1 MCHTRLTARSDP
13 SLNFGEEEV
22 GFGSLPIR
30 PRYTAGPQGS
40 AKCGA
45 AAYTVR
51 PSLGSRPMWYTPA
64 PAKNGP
70 ATDHFLRSAEWKRNP
85 PFFVPT
91 ATTTLSFLIVPTMS
105 TTRHAGQD
113 MHDVPRL
120 QCHRGKRRH
129 HEVFV
134 QEQVHIRTSSA
145 GLVDNPI
152 PDSRERGIERL
163 QHAGEVRCIED
174 DFVLSRR
181 VRTEGGI
188 RTRTPIRAISPADA
202 RDMTPP
208 PEHGIHGE
216 TKRFWSAGVSQR
228 GAESEDLSRVSPS
241 GPLMDSEEILNV
253 ALRLAKQSETPAD
266 TTINVPAKDVKRTL
280 FGIDV
285 DAADLLVA
293 KEKGYDLVIAHH
305 PTGGSAILE
314 FPKVLSKHGDILT
327 RHGVPSDAAASAVR
341 ELQEE
346 REPRAH
352 AENYDLLPSVA
363 RLMGMGLMCIHNPCD
378 EIGRRVMDETL
389 RARLPRDAHVRDAIS
404 ALETIPE
411 FRAAKTRIVVRMGKA
426 ENPLGKWAVHHGAG
440 TNGGVPVARAAF
452 DHGID
457 TVFYIHIDAGALR
470 RL

>member
-1 MCHTRLTARSDP
+1 
-13 SLNFGEEEV
+13 
-22 GFGSLPIR
+22 
-30 PRYTAGPQGS
+30 
-40 AKCGA
+40 
-45 AAYTVR
+45 
-51 PSLGSRPMWYTPA
+51 
-64 PAKNGP
+64 
-70 ATDHFLRSAEWKRNP
+70 
-85 PFFVPT
+85 
-91 ATTTLSFLIVPTMS
+91 
-105 TTRHAGQD
+105 
-113 MHDVPRL
+113 
-120 QCHRGKRRH
+120 
-129 HEVFV
+129 
-134 QEQVHIRTSSA
+134 
-145 GLVDNPI
+145 
-152 PDSRERGIERL
+152 
-163 QHAGEVRCIED
+163 
-174 DFVLSRR
+174 
-181 VRTEGGI
+181 
-188 RTRTPIRAISPADA
+188 
-202 RDMTPP
+202 
-208 PEHGIHGE
+208 
-216 TKRFWSAGVSQR
+216 
-228 GAESEDLSRVSPS
+228 
-241 GPLMDSEEILNV
+241 MDSEEILNV

-266 TTINVPAKDVKRTL
+266 TTINIPAKDVKRAL

-285 DAADLLVA
+285 DTADLLVA

-352 AENYDLLPSVA
+352 AENYDHLPSVA

-470 RL
+470 RLWEVYGHEGPKNLVVTGHLASDSIGINVLVRELRARGLRVDTYSGIIDV